1 MTNCVWSFIC
11 VCNNN
16 CKCEKYLDVNS
27 EAGGKILAAYTKDVN
42 KAIEPVNENWKEIF
56 RLFKED

>member
-1 MTNCVWSFIC
+1 MIDCVWGFIC

-27 EAGGKILAAYTKDVN
+27 EPGGKILAAYTKDVN
-42 KAIEPVNENWKEIF
+42 RAIEPVNENWKEIF
-56 RLFKED
+56 RLFKEG